1 MVTDPART
9 LAAGVEILAPVLE
22 RHGFTHASSAAG
34 DSSGGRYASS
44 MWERGRRRV
53 ELHFRNSLGL
63 VRYHLGDTSIAHE
76 DYMWAV
82 TGERN
87 VTEYPGFSDDPLDG
101 FRHLRSD
108 LEKYAS
114 CFLSGSDA
122 SFLEIAHKA
131 SELKQKAPR
140 LPG

>member
-1 MVTDPART
+1 
-9 LAAGVEILAPVLE
+9 
-22 RHGFTHASSAAG
+22 
-34 DSSGGRYASS
+34 